1 MGGFADDPDRRR
13 TKPMYACM
21 RSRVCLCACVC
32 VLVFVMCKCQHCGS
46 KPLSDINVAVK
57 TAIRL
62 HITSH
67 EHTYDCTNLFCV
79 RRDTFRTIAAR
90 SSKRK
95 RDAIGLT
102 QCFPEFK
109 PRAVL
114 PKGLEDSMRYRDG
127 VTRCGFRKCLTV
139 RCLHA
144 YSIQYMECV
153 HKGAVKTAPG
163 HSLL

>member
-21 RSRVCLCACVC
+21 RSRVCLYACVC

-102 QCFPEFK
+102 QRFPEHK
-109 PRAVL
+109 PRAVH
-114 PKGLEDSMRYRDG
+114 PKGLPDSMVDRD
-127 VTRCGFRKCLTV
+127 VVQRWHFRKCLTA

-153 HKGAVKTAPG
+153 HKGAVKNAPW
-163 HSLL
+163 HSFL